1 VKIGDAYNLNF
12 DILSFDILDL
22 DKIASTGTGDSKT
35 HNKDIPGAFC
45 LGVDQRGLWRLVWD
59 ELRLLELD
67 KFQWEV
73 LALKIHS
80 NQCND
85 NLKS

>member
-1 VKIGDAYNLNF
+1 
-12 DILSFDILDL
+12 
-22 DKIASTGTGDSKT
+22 
-35 HNKDIPGAFC
+35 
-45 LGVDQRGLWRLVWD
+45 LVWD

-67 KFQWEV
+67 KSQWEV